1 MGNRIDEEL
10 ALLRERWPDLR
21 YVPEGQW
28 TLLPGYGPLPDG
40 WSLTFLPVV
49 FQIQT
54 AHPGTPPYG
63 FYVPVGIQFRGQRPN
78 NYTEPAGTQPPFGSS
93 WGIFSWQP
101 DDGQWQPKADVTSG
115 SNLLNWALGIMQRLR
130 EGL

>member
-54 AHPGTPPYG
+54 AHPGTPP
-63 FYVPVGIQFRGQRPN
+63 
-78 NYTEPAGTQPPFGSS
+78 
-93 WGIFSWQP
+93 
-101 DDGQWQPKADVTSG
+101 
-115 SNLLNWALGIMQRLR
+115 
-130 EGL
+130 